1 MARSVVLVTGASSGI
16 GEALARR
23 LARDRHDLVLV
34 ARRADRLD
42 ALAAELKD
50 RHAIMVDVV
59 ATDLL
64 EPGAP
69 TRLAEELGRRDLQ
82 VDWLINNA
90 GFGTAGRFDRMPVAR
105 ELDEIRL
112 NVKVPVELT
121 GRILPGMVKRGRG
134 TVMHVA
140 SVAGYGPT
148 PYSSTYGAT
157 KAFLISWSEAMVVEL
172 KGTGVNV
179 VCVCP
184 GFTRTEFQEK
194 ASIDA
199 SRVPSFAWQSAE
211 TVADEA
217 VRSSDASGI
226 VVNGVLNNVGTV
238 LMRLAPRSSLAR
250 ITAAAMRGRL
260 AG

>member
-23 LARDRHDLVLV
+23 LARDRRDLVLV
-34 ARRADRLD
+34 ARRADRLE
-42 ALAAELKD
+42 ALAAELTD
-50 RHAIMVDVV
+50 RHAIHVDVV

-64 EPGAP
+64 VPGAP
-69 TRLAEELGRRDLQ
+69 TTLVEDLARRDLQ

-105 ELDEIRL
+105 ELEEIRL

-121 GRILPGMVKRGRG
+121 GRILPGMVQRGRG
-134 TVMHVA
+134 VVMHVA

-157 KAFLISWSEAMVVEL
+157 KAFLISWTEAMVVEL
-172 KGTGVNV
+172 EGTGVHV

-199 SRVPSFAWQSAE
+199 SHVPSFAWQSAE

-217 VRSSDASGI
+217 VRSADVSGV
-226 VVNGVLNNVGTV
+226 VVNGVLNNIGTV
-238 LMRLAPRSSLAR
+238 VMRLLPRAALAR
-250 ITAAAMRGRL
+250 LTAGAMRGRL
-260 AG
+260 GG

>member
-23 LARDRHDLVLV
+23 LARDRRDLVLV
-34 ARRADRLD
+34 ARRIDRLE
-42 ALAAELKD
+42 ALAHELQD
-50 RHAIMVDVV
+50 RHAIRVDVV

-64 EPGAP
+64 APGAP
-69 TRLAEELGRRDLQ
+69 TRLAEDLERRELQ

-90 GFGTAGRFDRMPVAR
+90 GFGTAGRFDRMPIAR
-105 ELDEIRL
+105 ELEEIRL

-121 GRILPGMVKRGRG
+121 GRILPGMVRRGRG
-134 TVMHVA
+134 VVMHVA

-172 KGTGVNV
+172 QGTGVNV

-199 SRVPSFAWQSAE
+199 SQVPSFAWQSAE

-217 VRSSDASGI
+217 VRSADVSGV

-238 LMRLAPRSSLAR
+238 LMRLAPRASLAR
-250 ITAAAMRGRL
+250 LTAAAMRGRL

>member
-1 MARSVVLVTGASSGI
+1 MAQPVVVVTGASSGI

-23 LARDRHDLVLV
+23 LARDRHQLVLV
-34 ARRADRLD
+34 ARRTERLE
-42 ALAAELKD
+42 ALAAELAD
-50 RHAIMVDVV
+50 RHAVTAHVI

-64 EPGAP
+64 QPGAP
-69 TRLAEELGRRDLQ
+69 TALAEEIERRDLQ

-112 NVKVPVELT
+112 NVKAPVELT
-121 GRILPGMVKRGRG
+121 GRILPGMVRRGRG
-134 TVMHVA
+134 VVMHIA

-157 KAFLISWSEAMVVEL
+157 KAFLIAWSEAMVVEL
-172 KGTGVNV
+172 EGTGVNV

-199 SRVPSFAWQSAE
+199 SAVPSFAWQSAE
-211 TVADEA
+211 MVADEA
-217 VRSSDASGI
+217 VRSSDRSGV
-226 VVNGVLNNVGTV
+226 VVNGVLNNVGAV
-238 LMRLAPRSSLAR
+238 LMRLAPRSMLAR
-250 ITAAAMRGRL
+250 ATASALRGKL
-260 AG
+260 G